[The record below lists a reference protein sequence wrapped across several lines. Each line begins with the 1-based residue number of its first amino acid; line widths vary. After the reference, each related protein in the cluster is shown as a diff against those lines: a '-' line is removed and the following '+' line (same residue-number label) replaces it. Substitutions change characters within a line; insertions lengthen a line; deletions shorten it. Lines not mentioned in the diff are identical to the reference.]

1 MTKENLQNE
10 IDEIKR
16 RYKKHQ
22 RTGIKLFEKKKYK
35 ECIEENRIVEELLKR
50 ESQKIEEIQKIIE
63 KKISTQRKKIVF

>member
-1 MTKENLQNE
+1 MTEENLQNE

-22 RTGIKLFEKKKYK
+22 RTAIKLFEKKKYK
-35 ECIEENRIVEELLKR
+35 ECIEENRIVEELLKKR
-50 ESQKIEEIQKIIE
+50 IPKNRGNTKNNR

>member
-1 MTKENLQNE
+1 MTEENLQNE

-22 RTGIKLFEKKKYK
+22 RTAIKLFEKKKYK

-63 KKISTQRKKIVF
+63 KKLVRKEKK